1 MADTIHA
8 LGFPQTVGNGWSP
21 ELGFAV
27 IIAYIIGFALLAR
40 TKANRF
46 SVMNKAYCDE
56 SSV

>member
-1 MADTIHA
+1 MADTIICN
-8 LGFPQTVGNGWSP
+8 GFSQTVGNSWSP

-46 SVMNKAYCDE
+46 SVMNKAYCEE